1 MIEQST
7 PLIQPKYLRAWE
19 VQNAFPWG
27 YEIVITRRFQSI
39 FSLSEKESEFED
51 VLKNLD
57 KSEVRIVV
65 RLETRKFRKP
75 VTMVLGL
82 PKEKHD
88 LEELA
93 RNLKKKLA
101 TGGTAKDCAIQL
113 QGDHRD
119 DTRDELIKLG
129 YPGYQIEVQ

>member
-1 MIEQST
+1 
-7 PLIQPKYLRAWE
+7 
-19 VQNAFPWG
+19 
-27 YEIVITRRFQSI
+27 
-39 FSLSEKESEFED
+39 LSQKESEFED
-51 VLKNLD
+51 VLRELD
-57 KSEVRIVV
+57 KSDVRIVI

-88 LEELA
+88 IVEIA

-101 TGGTAKDCAIQL
+101 TGGTAKDGAILL

-119 DTRDELIKLG
+119 DALDELIKLG
-129 YPGYQIEVQ
+129 YSASQIEVQ

>member
-1 MIEQST
+1 M
-7 PLIQPKYLRAWE
+7 
-19 VQNAFPWG
+19 
-27 YEIVITRRFQSI
+27 
-39 FSLSEKESEFED
+39 SEKESEFED
-51 VLKNLD
+51 VLKDLD

-82 PKEKHD
+82 PKEKQD
-88 LEELA
+88 LEQIA

-101 TGGTAKDCAIQL
+101 TGGTAKEGAILL

-119 DTRDELIKLG
+119 DVRDELVKLG
-129 YPGYQIEVQ
+129 YSASQIEVQ